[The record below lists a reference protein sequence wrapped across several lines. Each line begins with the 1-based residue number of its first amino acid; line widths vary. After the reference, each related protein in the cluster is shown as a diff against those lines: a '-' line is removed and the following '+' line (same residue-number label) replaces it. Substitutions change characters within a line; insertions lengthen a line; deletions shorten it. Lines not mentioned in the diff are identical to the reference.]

1 MRTLRPAIL
10 ALLTLSFSAVPAGAD
25 RACATNHI
33 QVRLS
38 GFSEGSV
45 SRPLYWV
52 AENGGPA
59 KFTVQMLDVSCDGST
74 VSISYDVTDGTATQ
88 PADYSHLEQPV
99 TFVNTAGHPTRVE
112 RSVDITNEF
121 LPDASGSVE
130 YATVTLTGMSGGTL
144 VPPTSAPLA
153 IIDDDGL
160 VPLVS
165 LLEGEYEESET
176 TPSGGVPV
184 FRAGDAS
191 DPVSVDYTVTGGTAT
206 SGSDYESSG
215 AGSITFQAG
224 DRMEL
229 IPITVVDD
237 VEREASE
244 TLQVAISG
252 TDVDP
257 QGTSSVP
264 FKIADNEESFP
275 PSSSLH
281 HPNQGKKYSAS
292 KFLIREIHI
301 FTSDEGG
308 AGTVAAEFALRR
320 NMNNKSCEWWTGKK
334 FKRGK
339 CDAERWL
346 KTDQYETDFFY
357 IRMPELPASVG
368 PVKNYTA
375 YSRAIDGAKNVETFF
390 EVGRNENTFEIKKK
404 K

>member
-1 MRTLRPAIL
+1 MI
-10 ALLTLSFSAVPAGAD
+10 SAVPAGAD
-25 RACATNHI
+25 QACATNHI

-52 AENGGPA
+52 AENGGSA
-59 KFTVQMLDVSCDGST
+59 KFTVQMLDVSCDGQT
-74 VSISYDVTDGTATQ
+74 VSISYEVADGTATQ
-88 PADYSHLEQPV
+88 PVDYSHLEQPV

-121 LPDASGSVE
+121 LPDTPAAVE
-130 YATVTLTGMSGGTL
+130 FATITLTGMSGGTL
-144 VPPTSAPLA
+144 VPPTSATLA

-165 LLEGEYEESET
+165 FLEGEYEESES
-176 TPSGGVPV
+176 TPLGGVPV

-191 DPVSVDYTVTGGTAT
+191 APVSVTYTVTGGTAT
-206 SGSDYESSG
+206 PGSDYESSG
-215 AGSITFQAG
+215 TGSLTFQAG

-237 VEREASE
+237 VQREGSE
-244 TLQVAISG
+244 SLQVSISG
-252 TDVDP
+252 TAVDP
-257 QGTSSVP
+257 QGTSTVP
-264 FKIADNEESFP
+264 FKITDNEELLP
-275 PSSSLH
+275 PASTIH
-281 HPNQGKKYSAS
+281 HPNQGKKYPAS

-320 NMNNKSCEWWTGKK
+320 NMKNRSCGWWTGKK
-334 FKRGK
+334 FKIGK

-357 IRMPELPASVG
+357 IRMPELPPSVG
-368 PVKNYTA
+368 TVKNYTA
-375 YSRAIDGAKNVETFF
+375 YSRAIDGAKNVEDSF
-390 EVGRNENTFEIKKK
+390 EVGRNANTFEIKKK
-404 K
+404 R